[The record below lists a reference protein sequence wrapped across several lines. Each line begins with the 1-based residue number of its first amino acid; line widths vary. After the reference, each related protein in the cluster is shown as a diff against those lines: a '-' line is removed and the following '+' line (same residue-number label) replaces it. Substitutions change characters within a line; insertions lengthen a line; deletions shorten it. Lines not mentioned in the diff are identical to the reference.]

1 MAMKQATAFPERL
14 RLLLAERDMT
24 QLELA
29 AKVGVTRAA
38 MSRYVSGERE
48 PRFATLLRIAEV
60 LEVHIDELLGS
71 AAPTGQ
77 AVLRLIART
86 TLSDAE
92 RVRLREVIDGGE
104 AP

>member
-1 MAMKQATAFPERL
+1 MNQGTTFSERL
-14 RLLLAERDMT
+14 RLLLAERGMT

-60 LEVHIDELLGS
+60 LEVHTAELLDS

-77 AVLRLIART
+77 VVLRLVART

-92 RVRLREVIDGGE
+92 KGRLREMIDGGE